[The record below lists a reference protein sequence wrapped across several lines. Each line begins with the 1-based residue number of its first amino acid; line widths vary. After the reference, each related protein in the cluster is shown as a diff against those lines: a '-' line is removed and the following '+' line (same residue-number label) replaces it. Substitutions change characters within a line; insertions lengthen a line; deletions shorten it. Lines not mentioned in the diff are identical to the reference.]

1 MAHIAWGCSVSSLDN
16 IQTHR
21 DWIQPNFCQLLLTFS
36 ELSGSLLQWLGEV
49 CKPKG
54 LLGPPTDWPSVQAV
68 KLNQNPTTKKPN
80 NPSLQKKTQTK
91 TTTKRKTCLKR
102 VSSAAV
108 SRASSVYEPP
118 SCSSVTLWPQ
128 LQSYVALR
136 CSSPSCCGCQRSK
149 GWTGRLGAPR
159 KQPRAL
165 RRAVVAV
172 QVVLRQWGQ
181 SEVLGKVLPPL

>member
-54 LLGPPTDWPSVQAV
+54 LLGLPTDWPSVQAV

-80 NPSLQKKTQTK
+80 NPSLQKKKPDQNNNKEENLLET
-91 TTTKRKTCLKR
+91 
-102 VSSAAV
+102 SFFS
-108 SRASSVYEPP
+108 
-118 SCSSVTLWPQ
+118 
-128 LQSYVALR
+128 
-136 CSSPSCCGCQRSK
+136 GCQPCEFSVRAA
-149 GWTGRLGAPR
+149 LL
-159 KQPRAL
+159 QPRHPLTAAAELRGTAL
-165 RRAVVAV
+165 LFSQLLWLSKIKRMDR
-172 QVVLRQWGQ
+172 
-181 SEVLGKVLPPL
+181 